1 MKNLL
6 TRALTGILFITVLI
20 GAIVWNKYSVA
31 ILFGIIAILG
41 LNEFFQLMEKAGF
54 KPKKRYAILAGAM
67 IYGIIVMYSFNVF
80 NFGYLLFIYPLLI
93 FLVVL
98 ELFRKSESP
107 VTNFAFSIV
116 GILYVV
122 IPFSILNFFAYS
134 DKYTATMGGE
144 TKHYNYILLLAFFII
159 QWANDTGAYVFG
171 SMLGK
176 NKLLERISPNKTIE
190 GAIGG
195 ILMGVTA
202 GIIFSLV
209 TKSPFFHWVA
219 VAFIITIFGTLGDLT
234 ESQIKRSCGV
244 KDSGKLLPGHGGV
257 LDRFDGVLFSAPFV
271 LAYLQMF
278 NLPQLFPHLFT
289 I

>member
-1 MKNLL
+1 MKDLI
-6 TRALTGILFITVLI
+6 TRALTGIVFVAVLI

-31 ILFGIIAILG
+31 ILFGIISILG
-41 LNEFFQLMEKAGF
+41 LNEFFRLMEKAGF
-54 KPKKRYAILAGAM
+54 QPKKRYAISAGAM

-98 ELFRKSESP
+98 ELFRKSNEP

-122 IPFSILNFFAYS
+122 IPFAVLNFFAYNDHFPS
-134 DKYTATMGGE
+134 TMGGE
-144 TKHYNYILLLAFFII
+144 TKKYNYILLLAFFII
-159 QWANDTGAYVFG
+159 QWANDTGAYLFG
-171 SMLGK
+171 SLLGK

-195 ILMGVTA
+195 ILLGITA
-202 GIIFSLV
+202 GVIFAYV
-209 TKSPFFHWVA
+209 TKSPYFHWIA
-219 VAFIITIFGTLGDLT
+219 VAFIITTFGTLGDLT

-244 KDSGKLLPGHGGV
+244 KDSGNILPGHGGV

-278 NLPQLFPHLFT
+278 NLPQLFPYLFN
-289 I
+289 